1 MKQSIIEKAEAW
13 VKNDYFDPASK
24 KEIQEL
30 IDAKDEKEITERF
43 YKDLSFG
50 FQYQGEG

>member
-24 KEIQEL
+24 KEIQEEHIKNREL
-30 IDAKDEKEITERF
+30 VE
-43 YKDLSFG
+43 L
-50 FQYQGEG
+50 